1 LKKFSP
7 DKQKFNMNEA
17 TLKDIGYF
25 ILRFGL
31 GVLIA
36 RHGWPKITGG
46 VTTWEH
52 LGQSLSAFGI
62 TFFPVFWGFC
72 AAVAEF
78 AGGICVAIGFFFRP
92 ACALVLIVMMVVLGR
107 SFLEGNEFNEW
118 AEAAE
123 IAVAFLA
130 MLLMGPGKYSVSVS
144 LKK

>member
-1 LKKFSP
+1 
-7 DKQKFNMNEA
+7 MNEA

-46 VTTWEH
+46 TTTWEH
-52 LGQSLSAFGI
+52 LGQSLSVFGI
-62 TFFPVFWGFC
+62 TFLPIFWGFC

-78 AGGICVAIGFFFRP
+78 AGGICVALGFFFRP
-92 ACALVLIVMMVVLGR
+92 ACVLVLITMMVVLGIN
-107 SFLEGNEFNEW
+107 FKEGNGFGDW

-123 IAVAFLA
+123 LAVAFLG
-130 MLLMGPGKYSVSVS
+130 MLLIGPGKYSVSVS